1 METVKLS
8 KDAKTIIN
16 DTFNNCINDFRFLIK
31 DNGYA
36 ILNPAWICKDSVSP
50 YNRLYLIDRGEGI
63 LETENQ
69 RITMVPGM
77 VYLIPPELRVSYRC
91 PEELRKLYFHITV
104 LKPDHYDLF
113 RDCRIIR
120 QIPLPAQ
127 QLQKIISLYN
137 SNSYAGLLQIKQ
149 QLYELICAFQEVYG
163 VGLNAFSYTSYVADA
178 IKYIQD
184 NLSAKLSLAELADH
198 CHISKNFLSDTFRQE
213 VGVTIG
219 KYIDDCLMAVARER
233 LCQCNLSIADIS
245 AELGFCDQFYFS
257 RRFKQ
262 LCGMTPTQYRNKAK
276 L

>member
-50 YNRLYLIDRGEGI
+50 YNRLYLIDSGEGI

-77 VYLIPPELRVSYRC
+77 VYLIPPELRVSYCC

-127 QLQKIISLYN
+127 QLP
-137 SNSYAGLLQIKQ
+137 
-149 QLYELICAFQEVYG
+149 
-163 VGLNAFSYTSYVADA
+163 D
-178 IKYIQD
+178 
-184 NLSAKLSLAELADH
+184 
-198 CHISKNFLSDTFRQE
+198 
-213 VGVTIG
+213 
-219 KYIDDCLMAVARER
+219 
-233 LCQCNLSIADIS
+233 
-245 AELGFCDQFYFS
+245 
-257 RRFKQ
+257 
-262 LCGMTPTQYRNKAK
+262 
-276 L
+276 